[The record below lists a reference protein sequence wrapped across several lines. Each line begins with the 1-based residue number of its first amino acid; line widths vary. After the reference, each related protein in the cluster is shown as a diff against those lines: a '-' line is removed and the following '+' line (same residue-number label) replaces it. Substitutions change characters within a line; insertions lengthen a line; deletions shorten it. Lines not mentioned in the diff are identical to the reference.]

1 MLNIITQAL
10 GPIYSQYNGSRIKA
24 STPKM
29 IQLRMRM
36 FKRSYLCCARAQWG
50 STFLFLYFF
59 VTPDIPQPRKSK
71 QDVDAGNGCIGNTRH
86 SSCCLWKF
94 ILWSCARS
102 YARGSVYFKRDPKK
116 PEHSTKGLLKRSPKC
131 LFSRSNFRA
140 YAIWAAMVDQVQE

>member
-36 FKRSYLCCARAQWG
+36 FKRSYLCCVRAHG
-50 STFLFLYFF
+50 VMVLYSSIF
-59 VTPDIPQPRKSK
+59 VTPGIPQPRKSK
-71 QDVDAGNGCIGNTRH
+71 QDVNAGNGCKWNTRH

-102 YARGSVYFKRDPKK
+102 YARGSVYFKKDPKK